1 MADTEIV
8 EVLLKLSNPDIFDK
22 LEKLKNN
29 KTVLDIGI
37 KDNGKLTEILS
48 LAGKQIKVDVVSNDA
63 SALRS
68 LQNIKDTLKDI
79 SSLKTIS
86 LNLGGNVI
94 ADLEKVNN
102 LMGQIQAKSLLPQLS
117 QLGAVQNN
125 NVKTLPSTAFQPGG
139 ALDQARAL
147 QAIQAEGARQ
157 LQNLKAQSVN
167 PQRAAGTTPLGTLDQ
182 FTSSSNRFVPINGGS
197 VDNRDLI
204 TIERQRRRALQDAQ
218 EAQFRAEAAA
228 QAARQQEEL
237 KRAQN
242 IAAYNQAIAPSSSL
256 AQRQA
261 NQAAQANAVIA
272 FGQAGAPFSLLS
284 QSPAAQQAAGI
295 AAFRSSVGTIPQGKF
310 SPIGQGEVIKKQRE
324 ELFKELGLSLI
335 GEGNPLVAG
344 GKVLGGIAGQLGGP
358 GGTLLGAQVGGL
370 VTERAVQTFEGLTE
384 VLKKAAEAGLAYR
397 ESILSITAVYQATTQ
412 VTDSKGNAL
421 GISDQLQF
429 QQRRGEQT
437 QLLARKELA
446 PLGITGD
453 KEASLVRAI
462 IAGAAQRGIQFSPEQ
477 ITKLAAR
484 FGGAIQVQ
492 RPDLFNNFSLITRDI
507 EDYFSQPGRN
517 TVFKSVVGGFTPGAK
532 NASNAEDFLK
542 ATKQLD
548 VFPTALRDSSL
559 QNPGQALKGLN
570 GAVDI
575 ALTTFGDSLIRG
587 FVGPI
592 NKATALLNDPK
603 FQTAISG
610 PGVTRF
616 SEALGELGL
625 GLLRVTKE
633 VAVLTASVLKG
644 LAPALEVVNK
654 ELAKANKPF
663 AQTLKEVAGDPN
675 FNGLRAA
682 RGLGPSV
689 GSPDRKAEIT
699 PLINKLVKG
708 GNLVENPPETN
719 LKTVLGAL
727 GIEGGSFEGLS
738 KIDGFEAAELLKSED
753 FANIAGKLIGKNPSD
768 GFKTR
773 GSLLQ
778 LGKASINNRLEG
790 LNSQFNRE
798 DVGENLQFLRQRS
811 GLLGERVQSSQAI
824 VDNAAKEKDRLQ
836 KIFNE
841 SQTADARAGNLGQL
855 IKATADLRRAERELA
870 TARLEGRKA
879 TLDAT
884 DAAKRL
890 RDAFASATDT
900 GTFKGQVQSVQE
912 SRQGALRDLGDA
924 AAQRRG
930 GLISQEEFEL
940 RTKQANTKLAQ
951 ADRAKE
957 LLPVLGAEGANN
969 ATIASQKL
977 GTFAQEA
984 AEKTKAYGDALSGAT
999 RALDNFKDDLQ
1010 LRKLGAKGAQIAAA
1024 EAVAAAGGTITGL
1037 GVDQDLVK
1045 GSGFFSEESRARFER
1060 KVAEENLR
1068 VANRNVDQ
1076 LGEVDKEQQNK
1087 LEENKG
1093 QAERSKSLLP
1103 FELQGDKLSRIRK
1116 YIESRQ
1122 FLGEKTDPKVIQQ
1135 LIDSEDPQPI
1145 QGPSNSTGGYTAGG
1159 LSPVFGGVTLPPA
1172 IQKYLKAMGVKVNIN
1187 DGFDPDKSHPR
1198 GYDATS
1204 TSDDVRGGYNPSDKQ
1219 INLYKGAIKGG
1230 PEELLTVLLHEAGHA
1245 IDFTAG
1251 EDPSLPYGYKAKLS
1265 STKLFTE
1272 AYKKDLASKKGEM
1285 GSYFKSEKNGGSQ
1298 DNDRDAQEE
1307 AFAELVRDIIR
1318 GSGDEVDGFK
1328 NSKEAATKLLVDTLG
1343 TKEIG
1348 PFPAYPQLIGGPTG
1362 VELTGGLFDKAPTK
1376 AQQYKEFIEKNKLK
1390 QAGLIPNISD
1400 VGGGANT
1407 DIYSGIVGGLLD
1419 SNIDNIRP
1427 NAPKLQGGINMS
1439 SEEAQKKDEA
1449 TTKVIDAIKDGFSKL
1464 EGNIRRGIESS
1475 FGS

>member
-48 LAGKQIKVDVVSNDA
+48 LAGKQIKIDVVSNDA
-63 SALRS
+63 SALKS

-86 LNLGGNVI
+86 LNLSGNVI

-102 LMGQIQAKSLLPQLS
+102 LMGQIQAKALLPQLS

-228 QAARQQEEL
+228 QTARQQEEL
-237 KRAQN
+237 RRAQN

-310 SPIGQGEVIKKQRE
+310 SPIGQGEVLKKQKE

-462 IAGAAQRGIQFSPEQ
+462 VAGAAQRGIQFSPEQ

-507 EDYFSQPGRN
+507 EDFFSQPGRN

-603 FQTAISG
+603 FQAAISG

-663 AQTLKEVAGDPN
+663 SQTLKEVAGDPN

-682 RGLGPSV
+682 RGLGPSI

-708 GNLVENPPETN
+708 GNLVENLPETN

-753 FANIAGKLIGKNPSD
+753 FANIAGKIIGKNPSD

-773 GSLLQ
+773 ASLLQ

-811 GLLGERVQSSQAI
+811 GLLGERIQSSQAI

-836 KIFNE
+836 RIFNE

-879 TLDAT
+879 TLEAA

-984 AEKTKAYGDALSGAT
+984 AEKTKAYGDALTGAT

-1010 LRKLGAKGAQIAAA
+1010 LRKLGAKGAQVAAA
-1024 EAVAAAGGTITGL
+1024 EAVAAAGGSITGL
-1037 GVDQDLVK
+1037 GVDEDLVK
-1045 GSGFFSEESRARFER
+1045 GSLFYDEDARQRFER

-1087 LEENKG
+1087 LEANKG

-1116 YIESRQ
+1116 YVESRQ
-1122 FLGEKTDPKVIQQ
+1122 FLGEKTDPRVVQQ

-1145 QGPSNSTGGYTAGG
+1145 QGPTGFGGYTAGG
-1159 LSPVFGGVTLPPA
+1159 LSPAFGGVTLPPA

-1198 GYDATS
+1198 GYGANK
-1204 TSDDVRGGYNPSDKQ
+1204 TSDDVRGEYDPSNNN
-1219 INLYKGAIKGG
+1219 INIFKGAIKGG
-1230 PEELLTVLLHEAGHA
+1230 PEELLNVLLHEAGHA
-1245 IDFTAG
+1245 IDFNSG
-1251 EDPSLPYGYKAKLS
+1251 KLS
-1265 STKLFTE
+1265 SGGLFSKS
-1272 AYKKDLASKKGEM
+1272 YKEDLISKKGEM
-1285 GSYFKSEKNGGSQ
+1285 GSYFKSKKNGGSQ
-1298 DNDRDAQEE
+1298 DSDKDAQEE
-1307 AFAELVRDIIR
+1307 AFAELVRDIFN
-1318 GSGDEVDGFK
+1318 GSGYEVDGFK
-1328 NSKEAATKLLVDTLG
+1328 NSKEATTKLLVDTLG

-1348 PFPAYPQLIGGPTG
+1348 PFPAYPQLIGEPTG
-1362 VELTGGLFDKAPTK
+1362 VELTGGLFDKPPTK